1 MFGFWPKGGD
11 DREPCVSPLMDGMVC
26 DDAMEY
32 SEPGVDPYGLLI
44 RGNPELYGESVLLV
58 AGPSVRAL

>member
-1 MFGFWPKGGD
+1 
-11 DREPCVSPLMDGMVC
+11 MDGMVC